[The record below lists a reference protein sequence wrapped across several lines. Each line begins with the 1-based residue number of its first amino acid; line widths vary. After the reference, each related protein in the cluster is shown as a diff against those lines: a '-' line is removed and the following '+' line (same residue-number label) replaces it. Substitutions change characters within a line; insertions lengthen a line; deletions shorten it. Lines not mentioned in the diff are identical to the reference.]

1 MPHRLYRLNKGK
13 GKSKES
19 ICPIHTNFKT
29 CLMKPGLKKMKKKKR
44 DMENWNTG
52 FPTGFKRK
60 STCFVICTKFTNQ
73 FRLVSSF

>member
-29 CLMKPGLKKMKKKKR
+29 CLMKPGLKKMKKKKK
-44 DMENWNTG
+44 ETWKTGTQG
-52 FPTGFKRK
+52 FPQDSKGNRH
-60 STCFVICTKFTNQ
+60 V
-73 FRLVSSF
+73 L

>member
-29 CLMKPGLKKMKKKKR
+29 CLMKPGLKKMKKKKKR
-44 DMENWNTG
+44 HGKLEHRVSHRIQKEIDMFCN
-52 FPTGFKRK
+52 
-60 STCFVICTKFTNQ
+60 
-73 FRLVSSF
+73 LH